1 MESWYIIFLKFC
13 KIFELIKKGSNLFN
27 NIGGSYMGSKYP
39 ILPLEK
45 LSNLK
50 DLKS

>member
-1 MESWYIIFLKFC
+1 M
-13 KIFELIKKGSNLFN
+13 FEFIKKGSNLFN

-45 LSNLK
+45 IV
-50 DLKS
+50 KS